1 MHLIRAVAVRVLLVG
16 LGACTSDDVAPPS
29 DAAPL
34 AFALALQQVAQ
45 GLADPVYLTA
55 PSGDPRLF
63 VVEQPGRVR
72 IVRNGAL
79 LGTPFLD
86 ITDRV
91 TFGGERGLLSLAFD
105 PEYAA
110 NGRFYVYYT
119 GAQGDIIV
127 DRHTV
132 SANPDVANA
141 AADRVITI
149 PHRDASNHNGGLVM
163 FGPDGLLYLGTG
175 DGGGA
180 GDQQNNAQNTASLLG
195 KLLRIDVSTVPYTI
209 PPGNP
214 FVGRDGADEI
224 WAYGLR
230 NPWRFAFDV
239 GASPPR
245 LYIADVGQGRWE
257 EINVVDAPAAGRNY
271 GWRVT
276 EGSECYNP
284 ATGCDAS
291 GHALPVHGYSHDD
304 GCSVTGGFVYRGAAL
319 PELNGHYFYA
329 DYCRGWIRS
338 LLFVAGGATA
348 RREWPLGNVGSITS
362 FGVDGARE
370 LYVVST
376 NGRVYRIVRR

>member
-1 MHLIRAVAVRVLLVG
+1 
-16 LGACTSDDVAPPS
+16 
-29 DAAPL
+29 
-34 AFALALQQVAQ
+34 
-45 GLADPVYLTA
+45 VYLTA
-55 PSGDPRLF
+55 PSGDTRLF
-63 VVEQPGRVR
+63 IVEQPGRVR
-72 IVRNGAL
+72 IVNDGLL

-91 TFGGERGLLSLAFD
+91 NFGGERGLLSLAFD
-105 PEYAA
+105 PAYAA

-132 SANPDVANA
+132 TANPDA
-141 AADRVITI
+141 ASATPTRVITI
-149 PHRDASNHNGGLVM
+149 PHRDAGNHNGGLVM

-195 KLLRIDVSTVPYTI
+195 KLLRVDVSALPYVI

-230 NPWRFAFDV
+230 NPWRFAFD
-239 GASPPR
+239 GGPGSAR

-257 EINVVDAPAAGRNY
+257 EINAVDAATAGLNY

-276 EGSECYNP
+276 EGSQCFNP
-284 ATGCDAS
+284 SDGCDAS
-291 GHALPVHGYSHDD
+291 GHTLPVHEYSHTD

-319 PELNGHYFYA
+319 TELSGHYFYA

-338 LLFVAGGATA
+338 LRVVAGGAMEHQ
-348 RREWPLGNVGSITS
+348 EWPLGNVGSITS

-370 LYVVST
+370 LYVVSS
-376 NGRVYRIVRR
+376 NGRVYRIVRQ